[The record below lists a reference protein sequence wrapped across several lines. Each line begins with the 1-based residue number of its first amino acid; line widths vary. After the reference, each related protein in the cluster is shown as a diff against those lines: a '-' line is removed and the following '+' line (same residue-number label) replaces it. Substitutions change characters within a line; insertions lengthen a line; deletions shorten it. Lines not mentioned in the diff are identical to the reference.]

1 MTASPTTWQQPV
13 AVIIQL
19 GSIERISSNKTMLSV
34 HSMDWQAEILNPS
47 LYEHFATAFTS
58 MIFNISLNENSL
70 IYFLIATSNSHQ
82 LSNL

>member
-1 MTASPTTWQQPV
+1 
-13 AVIIQL
+13 
-19 GSIERISSNKTMLSV
+19 
-34 HSMDWQAEILNPS
+34 MDWQAEILNPS